1 MSALTDLIYTGSN
14 AVAGLTEGAVN
25 DAIAKHGADTPV
37 AFPDTA
43 YFFPTIYAATGVKV
57 KTLGDL
63 PACVGVLKSLI
74 TNQDDIGAALNAGL
88 ATAVG
93 AEIIEGLKYAGGGD
107 PYAGDSGIG
116 FVPDP
121 IIRSLG
127 VPLVTGDIPGVAVVL
142 GKADE
147 AEDVARVVKDYQS
160 KGILTFMIGDC
171 IEQALEKGVKMGLEL
186 RVVPLG
192 HDVTSVI
199 HVVTVAIRA
208 ALIFGNV
215 QPGDLA
221 GLLKYTKERVP
232 AFVNTFGALDP
243 VVVSAGAGAIALGFP
258 VIVDQDIGDLQVP
271 GALEAEPDHGETS
284 KRSLALRGI
293 HIKVKELPIP
303 VAFAA
308 AFEGEIIRKADMKV
322 EFWSSK
328 NTTCELVTMRD
339 AAQVED
345 HRIVVDGPDI
355 DSGEVEYA
363 LATYIEVYGAKMQK
377 DFESVIERK
386 IHAWFNYMEGVM
398 HTGQRNQFRIR
409 VSNDAFGKGLR
420 MKHFG
425 EVLYYM
431 IMDEFAAV
439 VDKCQVTLVTDPAK
453 AKKILDEE
461 AMPAYS
467 ARDDRLSS
475 MTDESVDKF
484 YTCILCQSFAPS
496 HCCVVTPERLGLCGA
511 VSWLDAKAT
520 KELNDAGPCQPI
532 SKEGCTDDWLDA
544 KATKELNDAGPCQPI
559 SKEGCTDE
567 LKGYYPDVDRMVH
580 AATQG
585 AVEHVSLYSIMEDP
599 MTSCGCFE
607 CICGIEPIS
616 NGLVICNREF
626 KGMTPTGMTFGEL
639 ASMTGGG
646 VQTPGFMGH
655 GRHFIAS
662 KKFAAAEGGIS
673 RIVWMP
679 KELKDDVAP
688 RLNATAKELLGID
701 DFCSMV
707 GDETITSDPEEL
719 MNFLT
724 EKGHPVLNLAPLM

>member
-1 MSALTDLIYTGSN
+1 MSALTDLIYGGSN

-93 AEIIEGLKYAGGGD
+93 AEIIEGLKYVGGGE
-107 PYAGDSGIG
+107 PYAEDSGIG

-142 GKADE
+142 GKADN
-147 AEDVARVVKDYQS
+147 AEDVANVVKDYQS
-160 KGILTFMIGDC
+160 KGILTFMIGEC

-221 GLLKYTKERVP
+221 GLLKYTKDRVP

-271 GALEAEPDHGETS
+271 GALEAELDHGETS
-284 KRSLALRGI
+284 KRSLALRNI

-409 VSNDAFGKGLR
+409 VSNDAYDKGLR

-439 VDKCQVTLVTDPAK
+439 VDKCQVTLVTDPGK

-461 AMPAYS
+461 AMPAYN

-520 KELNDAGPCQPI
+520 NELDPSGPCQVVP
-532 SKEGCTDDWLDA
+532 KEHIIDENIGRW
-544 KATKELNDAGPCQPI
+544 EEVNDAVKKY
-559 SKEGCTDE
+559 S
-567 LKGYYPDVDRMVH
+567 
-580 AATQG
+580 QG
-585 AVEHVSLYSIMEDP
+585 ALESVTLYSIMEDP

-701 DFCSMV
+701 DFCGMV

-719 MNFLT
+719 LNFLT
-724 EKGHPVLNLAPLM
+724 EKGHPVLNLEPLM

>member
-243 VVVSAGAGAIALGFP
+243 VAVSAGAGAIALGFP

-355 DSGEVEYA
+355 DSGEAEYA
-363 LATYIEVYGAKMQK
+363 LATYIEVCGPKMQK

-409 VSNDAFGKGLR
+409 VSNDAYDKGLR

-439 VDKCQVTLVTDPAK
+439 VDKCQVTLVTDPGK

-461 AMPAYS
+461 AMPAYN

-520 KELNDAGPCQPI
+520 NELDPSGPCQIVPKDHI
-532 SKEGCTDDWLDA
+532 
-544 KATKELNDAGPCQPI
+544 I
-559 SKEGCTDE
+559 DE
-567 LKGYYPDVDRMVH
+567 NIGRWEEVNEAVKKYS
-580 AATQG
+580 QG
-585 AVEHVSLYSIMEDP
+585 ALESVTLYSIMEDP

-607 CICGIEPIS
+607 CICGIEPFS
-616 NGLVICNREF
+616 NGLVVVNREF

>member
-1 MSALTDLIYTGSN
+1 MSALTDLIYAGSN

-25 DAIAKHGADTPV
+25 DAIAKHGAETPA

-43 YFFPTIYAATGVKV
+43 YFFPAIYAATGVKV

-74 TNQDDIGAALNAGL
+74 TNADDIGAALNAGL

-93 AEIIEGLKYAGGGD
+93 AEIIEGLKYVDNAN
-107 PYAGDSGIG
+107 PYEADSGIG

-142 GKADE
+142 GKADDP
-147 AEDVARVVKDYQS
+147 AAVAKVVKDYQS

-171 IEQALEKGVKMGLEL
+171 IEQALGEGVKMGLEL

-208 ALIFGNV
+208 ALIFGNI

-232 AFVNTFGALDP
+232 AFVNTFGPLSE

-271 GALEAEPDHGETS
+271 GALEAVTNHEETV
-284 KRSLALRGI
+284 KRSLALRNI
-293 HIKVKELPIP
+293 KIKVKELPIP

-328 NTTCELVTMRD
+328 NTTCELVTTRSMD
-339 AAQVED
+339 EIED
-345 HRIVVDGPDI
+345 HKITIDGPDI
-355 DSGEVEYA
+355 DSGETEYA
-363 LATYIEVYGAKMQK
+363 LATYIEVAGAKMQK

-409 VSNDAFGKGLR
+409 VSNDAYGKGLR

-425 EVLYYM
+425 EVLYNM
-431 IMDEFAAV
+431 IMDEFDAV
-439 VDKCQVTLVTDPAK
+439 VDKCQVTLVTDPEK
-453 AKKILDEE
+453 AARILNEE

-475 MTDESVDKF
+475 MTDESVDQF

-532 SKEGCTDDWLDA
+532 SKEGCTD
-544 KATKELNDAGPCQPI
+544 EV
-559 SKEGCTDE
+559 
-567 LKGYYPDVDRMVH
+567 KGYYPDVDRMVN

-607 CICGIEPIS
+607 CICGIEPMS
-616 NGLVICNREF
+616 NGLVIVNREF
-626 KGMTPTGMTFGEL
+626 AGMTPTGMTFGEL

-662 KKFAAAEGGIS
+662 KKFASAEGGVA

-679 KELKDDVAP
+679 KELKDDVSA
-688 RLNATAKELLGID
+688 RLNATAKETLGID
-701 DFCSMV
+701 NFCDMV
-707 GDETITSDPEEL
+707 ADETVTSDAEEL
-719 MNFLT
+719 LNFLT
-724 EKGHPVLNLAPLM
+724 EKNHPVLNLEPLM

>member
-1 MSALTDLIYTGSN
+1 MSALTDLIYGGSN

-93 AEIIEGLKYAGGGD
+93 AEIIEGLKYVGGGD
-107 PYAGDSGIG
+107 PYAEDSGIG

-142 GKADE
+142 GKADD
-147 AEDVARVVKDYQS
+147 AGDVAKVVKDYQS
-160 KGILTFMIGDC
+160 KGILTFMIGEC

-221 GLLKYTKERVP
+221 GLLKYTKDRVP

-271 GALEAEPDHGETS
+271 GALEAELDHGETS
-284 KRSLALRGI
+284 KRSLALRNI

-409 VSNDAFGKGLR
+409 VSNDAYGKGLR

-439 VDKCQVTLVTDPAK
+439 VDKCQVTLVTDPGK

-520 KELNDAGPCQPI
+520 NELDPSGPCQIVP
-532 SKEGCTDDWLDA
+532 KEHIIDENIGRW
-544 KATKELNDAGPCQPI
+544 EEVNDAVKKY
-559 SKEGCTDE
+559 S
-567 LKGYYPDVDRMVH
+567 
-580 AATQG
+580 QG
-585 AVEHVSLYSIMEDP
+585 ALESVTLYSIMEDP

-607 CICGIEPIS
+607 CICGIEPFS
-616 NGLVICNREF
+616 NGVVIVNREHA
-626 KGMTPTGMTFGEL
+626 GMTPLGMTFSEM

-655 GRHFIAS
+655 GKHFIAS
-662 KKFAAAEGGIS
+662 KKFMKAEGGLG

-679 KELKDDVAP
+679 KALKDQVAEKV
-688 RLNATAKELLGID
+688 NQSAKELYGVEN
-701 DFCSMV
+701 FCDMI
-707 GDETITSDPEEL
+707 GDETITEDAEAL
-719 MNFLT
+719 LNYLT
-724 EKGHPVLNLAPLM
+724 EKGHPVLGMDPLM